1 MEFNGEMILV
11 VPRDLELF
19 QCHAPLPKCALLSCL
34 CDCLMLVS
42 RLALGE
48 EKRENDPVLWLPRG
62 ESVLGLYQVWH
73 TKERV
78 WGLGY
83 YYSQRSSTAQ
93 TIRPI
98 IKVNSFISG
107 HLATLVP
114 VNPCVENAWNFL
126 SKWPR

>member
-11 VPRDLELF
+11 APYDLELF

-34 CDCLMLVS
+34 CDCEWGSLMLVS

-48 EKRENDPVLWLPRG
+48 EKIENNPILWLPQG

-78 WGLGY
+78 
-83 YYSQRSSTAQ
+83 
-93 TIRPI
+93 
-98 IKVNSFISG
+98 
-107 HLATLVP
+107 
-114 VNPCVENAWNFL
+114 
-126 SKWPR
+126 